1 LNNKITNILIVLNCL
16 FFIFFYFLKLSYYIM
31 PKKSR
36 RHSRSS
42 KRRSK
47 SRTSKNIPIVMVGCS
62 KKGKKCNISSCPN
75 CGPNCHCGP
84 KCKCS
89 HPCPGNCYL
98 NHRLKGGSG
107 CGSCGCPIAPLK
119 MSQFGGAIPPI
130 PGPNVGSAWGP
141 SINKLPGGNGISG
154 DRNYL
159 APVDVTKNPQQ
170 QQILN
175 DTGYNNMNSFIGGY
189 KSRKNRYRFKKGGG
203 LIPQDLVNLGRDF
216 TFNLGSAYNALNGY
230 KAPINPLPY
239 KGQLT
244 GSLNNKI
251 LF

>member
-1 LNNKITNILIVLNCL
+1 
-16 FFIFFYFLKLSYYIM
+16 M

-36 RHSRSS
+36 RHSRS

-47 SRTSKNIPIVMVGCS
+47 IRTSKNIPIVMVGCS
-62 KKGKKCNISSCPN
+62 KKGKKCNASSCPN

-84 KCKCS
+84 KCRCT
-89 HPCPGNCYL
+89 HPCPGKCYL
-98 NHRLKGGSG
+98 NHRLKGGSNG

-119 MSQFGGAIPPI
+119 MSKFGGSNSYGPILGIGQNGGAIPPV
-130 PGPNVGSAWGP
+130 PGPNVGSAWGATA
-141 SINKLPGGNGISG
+141 NKLPGGNGISG

-175 DTGYNNMNSFIGGY
+175 DTGYNNMRSLIGGS
-189 KSRKNRYRFKKGGG
+189 KSRRNRNRKGGG

-251 LF
+251 IF